1 MKILLVNPPWE
12 TLEQHIYS
20 TVGNVLPPL
29 GIAYIAAVLRENNYD
44 VEILDAQ
51 ALNTTWEGF
60 EKIISKKNPDV
71 VGLTSGT
78 PMIFRVFKAAEIV
91 KGVSPNTKVIIGG
104 PHPSVLA
111 EECLENKHVDFVVRG
126 EGEYTILEL
135 IQELENGKPN
145 LSGIDG
151 ISFRSNGRIKHNK
164 ERVPIINLDELP
176 FPARDLLPMDRYHAT
191 PGNHRREPA
200 TSVMTS
206 RGCPFSCTY
215 CANPF
220 GRMFRSHSP
229 EYIISEM
236 EHLIENYR
244 TKEIIFFDD
253 TFTFNKK
260 RTEKICN
267 LMIKRNWDL
276 TFSCMTR
283 CDTVDRNLA
292 VKMKKAGCQY
302 IGFGIESVTPKI
314 LRNLKKGESVV
325 KINQSIRNSK
335 RVGLFVRG
343 FYIIGSPGE
352 TAETIKR
359 NIEHAKKM
367 DLDLAQFSIITPFP
381 GTELFEW
388 AERNGYLLTKDWRL
402 YDCSEPVVSLPNLKP
417 ADLKYWYQRAF
428 KEFYGRP
435 KYIIKQMSKIKTRQ
449 DFKRYSSTFISL
461 LKRWI

>member
-12 TLEQHIYS
+12 TPEQHIYS

-51 ALNTTWEGF
+51 ALNTTWDGF
-60 EKIISKKNPDV
+60 EKIISKKSPDV
-71 VGLTSGT
+71 VGFTSGT
-78 PMIFRVFKAAEIV
+78 PMIFRVFRAAEIV
-91 KGVSPNTKVIIGG
+91 KRVSPNTRVIVGG
-104 PHPSVLA
+104 PHPSVLPG
-111 EECLENKHVDFVVRG
+111 ESLGNRLVDFDVRG

-135 IQELENGKPN
+135 VRELEGGRPN
-145 LSGIDG
+145 LPGIDG
-151 ISFRSNGRIKHNK
+151 ISFRSNGRIRHNR
-164 ERVPIINLDELP
+164 ERKPIMNLDELP
-176 FPARDLLPMDRYHAT
+176 FPARDLLPMDKYHAT

-206 RGCPFSCTY
+206 RGCPFRCIY
-215 CANPF
+215 CAKPF
-220 GRMFRSHSP
+220 GRVFRSHSP
-229 EYIISEM
+229 GYIISEM
-236 EHLIENYR
+236 EHLVESYG

-253 TFTFNKK
+253 TFTFD
-260 RTEKICN
+260 RRRAEGICD
-267 LMIKRNWDL
+267 LMIKRDWDL
-276 TFSCMTR
+276 TFSCMAR

-292 VKMKKAGCQY
+292 GKMKLAGCQY
-302 IGFGIESVTPKI
+302 IGFGIESTTPEI
-314 LRNLKKGESVV
+314 LKNLRKGESIE
-325 KINQSIRNSK
+325 KINQSLRNSK
-335 RVGLFVRG
+335 RAGLLVRG

-359 NIEHAKKM
+359 NIEHAKGM
-367 DLDLAQFSIITPFP
+367 GLDLAQFSIITPYP

-388 AERNGYLLTKDWRL
+388 AERNGYLLTRDWRL

-435 KYIIKQMSKIKTRQ
+435 GYIIKQMSKIRTRQ
-449 DFKRYSSTFISL
+449 DFKRYSSTFVSL
-461 LKRWI
+461 LRRWA